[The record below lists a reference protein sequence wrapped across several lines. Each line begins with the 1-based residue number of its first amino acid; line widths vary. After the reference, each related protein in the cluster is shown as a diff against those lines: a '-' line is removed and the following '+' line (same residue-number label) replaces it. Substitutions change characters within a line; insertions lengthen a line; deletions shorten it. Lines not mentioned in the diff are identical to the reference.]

1 MNKVRFSRFLS
12 VFLLLSSL
20 VACGTAESSITQI
33 PATTV
38 PATATTDS
46 AAVAPTATTAVSAT
60 AELAPTATISPTAVV
75 SSTSSV
81 SYPLTIKDSLGR
93 EVTLQAAPSRIVSL
107 APSNT
112 EMLFAVG
119 AGDALVGVTKYCNY
133 PEAAKSID
141 QIGGFSAKSISLE
154 TIVAL
159 KPDVVFSGDES
170 QQTVIDALAQA
181 NIPVIAIKAENF
193 AAVYENINLIGQATN
208 HPSEAAQVV
217 ADMQTRIDAVTAKTS
232 TIATADKLSVF
243 YEVYD
248 EPLMTAGPQ
257 TFIGQLIELAGGVN
271 IFAEL
276 SEEYP
281 EISAEEVL
289 NRQPAVII
297 GPDTRSEKFSAEII
311 AQRPG
316 WSEIKAVKDG
326 KVLVLNGD
334 ILSRPGPR
342 LADALEAISQ
352 ALYPELFK

>member
-1 MNKVRFSRFLS
+1 MTKLRFSRVLS
-12 VFLLLSSL
+12 VFFLLSSL
-20 VACGTAESSITQI
+20 IACGATENGVTQA

-38 PATATTDS
+38 PATATTAS
-46 AAVAPTATTAVSAT
+46 AAVAPTA
-60 AELAPTATISPTAVV
+60 ELTPTE
-75 SSTSSV
+75 TSSV
-81 SYPLTIKDSLGR
+81 SYPLTITDSLGR
-93 EVTLQAAPSRIVSL
+93 EVTLTAQPSRIISL

-112 EMLFAVG
+112 EILFAVG

-141 QIGGFSAKSISLE
+141 QIGGFSAKTISIE

-208 HPSEAAQVV
+208 HPTEAAQVV
-217 ADMQTRIDAVTAKTS
+217 AKMQARIDAVTAKIS
-232 TIATADKLSVF
+232 TLAVADKLTVF

-257 TFIGQLIELAGGVN
+257 TFIGQMVELAGAIN
-271 IFAEL
+271 IFADV

-281 EISAEEVL
+281 EISAEEVV

-297 GPDTRSEKFSAEII
+297 GPESHGDKLTIDLI

-316 WSEIKAVKDG
+316 WSQIKAVKDG
-326 KVLVLNGD
+326 KIVVLNGD
-334 ILSRPGPR
+334 MLSRPGPR
-342 LADALEAISQ
+342 LADALEALSQ
-352 ALYPELFK
+352 ALYPELFN

>member
-1 MNKVRFSRFLS
+1 MTKVRFSRFLS
-12 VFLLLSSL
+12 VFLLLGSL
-20 VACGTAESSITQI
+20 VACGAAENGVTQL

-38 PATATTDS
+38 PPTATTDS
-46 AAVAPTATTAVSAT
+46 AAVAPTA
-60 AELAPTATISPTAVV
+60 ELTPTETK
-75 SSTSSV
+75 SV

-93 EVTLQAAPSRIVSL
+93 EVTLTAQPSRIVSL

-112 EMLFAVG
+112 EILFAVG

-141 QIGGFSAKSISLE
+141 QIGGFSAKTISLE

-170 QQTVIDALAQA
+170 QQIVIDALAQA

-193 AAVYENINLIGQATN
+193 EAVYQNINLIGQATN
-208 HPSEAAQVV
+208 HPTEAAQVV
-217 ADMQTRIDAVTAKTS
+217 AKMQARIDAVTAKTN
-232 TIATADKLSVF
+232 TLAAADRLSVF

-257 TFIGQLIELAGGVN
+257 TFIGQMVELAGATN
-271 IFAEL
+271 IFADV

-281 EISAEEVL
+281 EISAEEVV

-297 GPDTRSEKFSAEII
+297 GPESHGDKLTIDLI

-316 WSEIKAVKDG
+316 WSQIKAVKDG
-326 KVLVLNGD
+326 KIVVLNGD
-334 ILSRPGPR
+334 MLSRPGPR
-342 LADALEAISQ
+342 LADALEALSQ
-352 ALYPELFK
+352 ALYPELFN

>member
-1 MNKVRFSRFLS
+1 MTKVRFSRFLS
-12 VFLLLSSL
+12 VFLLLGSL
-20 VACGTAESSITQI
+20 VACGAAENGVTQL

-38 PATATTDS
+38 PPTATTDS
-46 AAVAPTATTAVSAT
+46 VAVAPTATTAVSVT
-60 AELAPTATISPTAVV
+60 AELTPTVVV
-75 SSTSSV
+75 SNTSS

-93 EVTLQAAPSRIVSL
+93 EVTLTAQPSRIVSL

-112 EMLFAVG
+112 EILFAVG

-141 QIGGFSAKSISLE
+141 QIGGFSAKTISIE

-208 HPSEAAQVV
+208 HPTEAAQVV
-217 ADMQTRIDAVTAKTS
+217 AEMQTRIDAVTTKTK
-232 TIATADKLSVF
+232 TLAAADKLSVF

-257 TFIGQLIELAGGVN
+257 TFIGQMVELAGATN
-271 IFAEL
+271 IFADV

-281 EISAEEVL
+281 EISAEEVV

-297 GPDTRSEKFSAEII
+297 GPESHGDKLTIDLI

-316 WSEIKAVKDG
+316 WSQIKAVKDG
-326 KVLVLNGD
+326 KIIVLNGD
-334 ILSRPGPR
+334 MLSRPGPR
-342 LADALEAISQ
+342 LADALEALSQ
-352 ALYPELFK
+352 ALYPELFN

>member
-1 MNKVRFSRFLS
+1 MTKVRFSRFLS
-12 VFLLLSSL
+12 VFLLLGSL
-20 VACGTAESSITQI
+20 VACDAAENGVTQL

-38 PATATTDS
+38 PPTATTDS
-46 AAVAPTATTAVSAT
+46 AAVAPTA
-60 AELAPTATISPTAVV
+60 ELTPTE
-75 SSTSSV
+75 TSSI

-112 EMLFAVG
+112 EILFAVG

-141 QIGGFSAKSISLE
+141 QIGGFSAKTISLE

-170 QQTVIDALAQA
+170 QQIVIDALTQA
-181 NIPVIAIKAENF
+181 NIPVIAIKAETF
-193 AAVYENINLIGQATN
+193 EAVYQNINLIGQATN
-208 HPSEAAQVV
+208 HPTEAAQVV
-217 ADMQTRIDAVTAKTS
+217 AEMQARIDAVTAKTS
-232 TIATADKLSVF
+232 TLAAADKLSVF

-257 TFIGQLIELAGGVN
+257 TFIGQMLELAGATN
-271 IFAEL
+271 IFADV

-281 EISAEEVL
+281 EISAEEVV

-297 GPDTRSEKFSAEII
+297 GPESHGDKLTIDLI

-316 WSEIKAVKDG
+316 WGAIKAVKEG
-326 KVLVLNGD
+326 KIVVLNGD
-334 ILSRPGPR
+334 MLSRPGPR
-342 LADALEAISQ
+342 LADALEALSQ
-352 ALYPELFK
+352 ALYPELFN